1 MKPAPHSPPE
11 LDVITDELKRQPAP
25 PQEALKALAVLQEA
39 AEGDA
44 PPPLSPDELPPL
56 PEDLIARIEEKFA
69 PPVQAKETST
79 ASPPPRRPQ
88 RESSDM
94 LAGVREWLQRLFT
107 LQFGLA
113 FATLLILGVVVM
125 MNHEDT
131 TQPVLRGGDKLT
143 AVREATVIL
152 IGSAADLDAFTQSW
166 DGSAPILVANAELAT
181 LTAQK
186 EGKRLVI
193 IADALARTLTVQ
205 RDGKAA
211 APKFVE
217 QVLPNQPLENLVL
230 AVQNELDALAP

>member
-11 LDVITDELKRQPAP
+11 LHAITDEFKRQAAP
-25 PQEALKALAVLQEA
+25 PQAALKALAVLQEA
-39 AEGDA
+39 ADADA
-44 PPPLSPDELPPL
+44 PPPLSPDELPPV
-56 PEDLIARIEEKFA
+56 PEDLIARLEEKFA
-69 PPVQAKETST
+69 PPVPTKETST

-88 RESSDM
+88 RERSN
-94 LAGVREWLQRLFT
+94 LFAEVREWLQRLFT
-107 LQFGLA
+107 PQFGLA

-125 MNHEDT
+125 MNQDDA
-131 TQPVLRGGDKLT
+131 TQPVLRGGDKPT

-152 IGSAADLDAFTQSW
+152 IGTAADLDAFTQSW
-166 DGSAPILVANAELAT
+166 DGPAPTLVANAELAT

-186 EGKRLVI
+186 AETKIVI
-193 IADALARTLTVQ
+193 IADALARTLTVL

-211 APKFVE
+211 APKPVE